1 MKLKKQSQSFDFAQD
16 KFIIIPRAAFCE
28 MQVEKT
34 KPISNGHVLL
44 IVFAVDCRYNLRPEW
59 TCDDLTG

>member
-1 MKLKKQSQSFDFAQD
+1 LKKQSQSFDFAKD
-16 KFIIIPRAAFCE
+16 KFVIIPRAVCCE

-34 KPISNGHVLL
+34 KPISNGRVLL
-44 IVFAVDCRYNLRPEW
+44 IVFASDCRYNLQPEW